1 MGCWGIM
8 ALQSDSGLD
17 AVSFIREHLPEDGNL
32 SLDQVI
38 DLLQSDDWN
47 APAEVTD
54 GESHTS
60 PMAVAEIMMKF
71 LDGEAGSL
79 DGGGQEKKF
88 SSVAS
93 FTASKNSL
101 QWLKQYLSETL
112 RYSREHAAAKEG
124 TNRRWN
130 GWFRKEDWMHWQAH
144 MEGLIGRL
152 QELLERSEEQ
162 IELVSQTGQ
171 ENRWQE
177 EMENKGISM
186 WLGGL

>member
-17 AVSFIREHLPEDGNL
+17 AVLLIQECLPEDGNL

-38 DLLQSDDWN
+38 TWLQSDDWN

-54 GESHTS
+54 GESHSS
-60 PMAVAEIMMKF
+60 PMAVAEIVMKF

-79 DGGGQEKKF
+79 DGGGEEKKF

-93 FTASKNSL
+93 FTASKDSL

-124 TNRRWN
+124 TNRSWN
-130 GWFRKEDWMHWQAH
+130 GWFQKEDWLHWQAH

-152 QELLERSEEQ
+152 TELLERSEDQ
-162 IELVSQTGQ
+162 IELVPRMGQ
-171 ENRWQE
+171 EMGWQE

-186 WLGGL
+186 QME

>member
-17 AVSFIREHLPEDGNL
+17 AVSFIRDNLPEDGSL

-38 DLLQSDDWN
+38 ELLQSDDWN

-54 GESHTS
+54 GESHPS
-60 PMAVAEIMMKF
+60 PMAVAEIVMKF

-79 DGGGQEKKF
+79 DRGDEEKKF
-88 SSVAS
+88 SSVAT
-93 FTASKNSL
+93 FTASKDSL
-101 QWLKQYLSETL
+101 QWLKQYLFETL

-130 GWFRKEDWMHWQAH
+130 GWFQKEDWMHWQAH

-152 QELLERSEEQ
+152 EELLETPGERL
-162 IELVSQTGQ
+162 ELIAWTGQ
-171 ENRWQE
+171 ESKTQE
-177 EMENKGISM
+177 ELADKGISM
-186 WLGGL
+186 QMG